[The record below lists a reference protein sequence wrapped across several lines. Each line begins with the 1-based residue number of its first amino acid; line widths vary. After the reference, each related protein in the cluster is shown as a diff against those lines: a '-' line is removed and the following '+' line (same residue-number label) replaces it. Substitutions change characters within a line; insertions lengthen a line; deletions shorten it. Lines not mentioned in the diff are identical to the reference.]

1 MNRIYYTMKSPIT
14 LVAASLLFLAGC
26 TGLGSMEKEIE
37 ALGLQATPEPLILR
51 GDQVELKIE
60 GKFPPKYFAKK
71 VSMEATPVLTWEG
84 GAAEYDAQGFQGED
98 AAGNFQVIPFEAG
111 KSFVYEASVPFDAAM
126 EDAAELAVRISGT
139 QGNKSA
145 TFDPVVIGAGVITTP
160 LWVQS
165 DDQFIAVPDAY
176 KRVISYTQEATV
188 NYSVNASGVRG
199 SELRDA
205 DWQELK
211 TLIKLAA
218 SADSVTLTG
227 VNIESYAS
235 PEGEITLNEDLA
247 SDRAGSAAKAMA
259 NELKRSKIATN
270 DAFYNESP
278 KGEDWNGFKSLMK
291 ASSIADKDL
300 ILRVLEM
307 YSDKNKREEEIRNI
321 AKTYKEI
328 EKDILPELR
337 RSQMAVSYD
346 VEGYTDEELIAM
358 SMESPQM
365 LTADELLFAATL
377 FESVNDKL
385 TVFENAMRVHTTD
398 FRAYN
403 NAGWCLTEMGRN
415 TQAKE
420 LFNQALTLGRNKAV
434 LNNVAAIKRQEGDV
448 DGAMKLLNEANGAGP
463 EVAYN
468 KGIILIQKGDYP
480 SAISNMGRSSTV
492 NVALAKMLNGD
503 ASGAKTTL
511 ENADDD
517 SAVASYLM
525 AVACARLGDANG
537 VKVHLAEALAKDPG
551 LRAKSEK
558 DLEFR
563 NVRDQLGM

>member
-1 MNRIYYTMKSPIT
+1 
-14 LVAASLLFLAGC
+14 
-26 TGLGSMEKEIE
+26 MEKEIE
-37 ALGLQATPEPLILR
+37 ALGLQASPEPLILR

-84 GAAEYDAQGFQGED
+84 GTSEFDAQGFQGED
-98 AAGNFQVIPFEAG
+98 AAGNFQVIPFESG
-111 KSFVYEASVPFDAAM
+111 KSFVYEASVPFEAAM
-126 EDAAELAVRISGT
+126 EDAAELAVRIAGS

-145 TFDPVVIGAGVITTP
+145 TFDPIVIGAGVITTP

-176 KRVISYTQEATV
+176 KRVIAYTQEATV
-188 NYSVNASGVRG
+188 NYTVSSSAVRG
-199 SELRDA
+199 SEFRDA
-205 DWQELK
+205 DWKELK
-211 TLIKLAA
+211 SLIKLAA

-247 SDRAGSAAKAMA
+247 SDRASSAAKAMGS
-259 NELKRSKIATN
+259 ELKRSKIATN
-270 DAFYNESP
+270 DAFYNEVP
-278 KGEDWNGFKSLMK
+278 KGEDWSGFKSLMQS
-291 ASSIADKDL
+291 SSIADKNL

-321 AKTYKEI
+321 AKTYQEI
-328 EKDILPELR
+328 EKEILPALR
-337 RSQMAVSYD
+337 RSQMVISYD
-346 VEGYTDEELIAM
+346 VEGFTDEELM
-358 SMESPQM
+358 MMCMESPQ
-365 LTADELLFAATL
+365 LLSADELLFSATL
-377 FESVNDKL
+377 FESLNEKL
-385 TVFENAMRVHTTD
+385 TIFENTMRVHTTD

-403 NAGWCLTEMGRN
+403 NAGWCLTQMGRN
-415 TQAKE
+415 AQAKE
-420 LFNQALTLGRNKAV
+420 LFNQALSLERNKAV

-448 DGAMKLLNEANGAGP
+448 DAAMKLLNEANGAGP

-503 ASGAKTTL
+503 AAGAKTTL
-511 ENADDD
+511 ENAGDE

-537 VKVHLAEALAKDPG
+537 VKAHLADALAKDPG

>member
-1 MNRIYYTMKSPIT
+1 MNRINYIMKTPIT
-14 LVAASLLFLAGC
+14 LVAASLVFLAGC
-26 TGLGSMEKEIE
+26 AGLGSMEKEIE
-37 ALGLQATPEPLILR
+37 ALGLQATPEPLVLR

-71 VSMEATPVLTWEG
+71 VSMEATPVLSWEG
-84 GAAEYDAQGFQGED
+84 GFAAYDSQGFQGED
-98 AAGNFQVIPFEAG
+98 AAGNFETISFESG
-111 KSFVYEASVPFDAAM
+111 KSFVYEASVPFEAAM
-126 EDAAELAVRISGT
+126 EDVAELSVQISGT

-145 TFDPVVIGAGVITTP
+145 SFDPVIIGAGVITTA
-160 LWVQS
+160 LWVQP
-165 DDQFIAVPDAY
+165 DDQFIQVEDDFE
-176 KRVISYTQEATV
+176 RVITYTQEAVV

-205 DWQELK
+205 DWKDLK
-211 TLIKLAA
+211 SLIKLSA
-218 SADSVTLTG
+218 SADSVTLTH
-227 VNIESYAS
+227 VSIESYAS

-247 SDRAGSAAKAMA
+247 SDRASSAAKAMGV
-259 NELKRSKIATN
+259 ELKRSKIAVN

-278 KGEDWNGFKSLMK
+278 KGEDWKGFKALMQS
-291 ASSIADKDL
+291 SSIADKDL

-337 RSQMAVSYD
+337 RSQMTISYD
-346 VEGYTDEELIAM
+346 VEGFTDEELSEMCIK
-358 SMESPQM
+358 SPQL

-377 FESVNDKL
+377 FESMNDKL
-385 TVFENAMRVHTTD
+385 TIYQNTMRVHSSD
-398 FRAYN
+398 YRAFN
-403 NAGWCLTEMGRN
+403 NAGWCLTQMDRN

-420 LFNQALTLGRNKAV
+420 LFNQAMSLERSKAV
-434 LNNVAAIKRQEGDV
+434 LNNAAAIMRQEGDI

-503 ASGAKTTL
+503 VAGAKTAL
-511 ENADDD
+511 ENAGND

-525 AVACARLGDANG
+525 AVACARLGDSDG
-537 VKVHLAEALAKDPG
+537 VKKHLTDALAKDPG

-563 NVRDQLGM
+563 NVRDELGM

>member
-1 MNRIYYTMKSPIT
+1 MNRINYIMKTPIT
-14 LVAASLLFLAGC
+14 LVAASLVFLAGC
-26 TGLGSMEKEIE
+26 AGLGSMEKEIE
-37 ALGLQATPEPLILR
+37 ALGLQATPEPLVLR

-71 VSMEATPVLTWEG
+71 VSMEATPVLSWEG
-84 GAAEYDAQGFQGED
+84 GFAAYDSQGFQGED
-98 AAGNFQVIPFEAG
+98 AAGNFETISFESG
-111 KSFVYEASVPFDAAM
+111 KSFVYEASVPFEAAM
-126 EDAAELAVRISGT
+126 EDVAELSVQISGT

-145 TFDPVVIGAGVITTP
+145 SFDPVIIGAGVITTA
-160 LWVQS
+160 LWVQP
-165 DDQFIAVPDAY
+165 DDQFIQVEDDFE
-176 KRVISYTQEATV
+176 RVITYTQEAVV

-205 DWQELK
+205 DWKDLK
-211 TLIKLAA
+211 SLIKLSA
-218 SADSVTLTG
+218 SADSVTLTH
-227 VNIESYAS
+227 VSIESYAS

-247 SDRAGSAAKAMA
+247 SDRASSAAKAMGV
-259 NELKRSKIATN
+259 ELKRSKIAVN

-278 KGEDWNGFKSLMK
+278 KGEDWKGFKALMQS
-291 ASSIADKDL
+291 SSIADKDL

-337 RSQMAVSYD
+337 RSQMTISYD
-346 VEGYTDEELIAM
+346 VEGFTDEELSEMCIK
-358 SMESPQM
+358 SPQL

-377 FESVNDKL
+377 FESMNDKL
-385 TVFENAMRVHTTD
+385 TIYQNTMNVHSSD
-398 FRAYN
+398 YRAFN
-403 NAGWCLTEMGRN
+403 NAGWCLTQMDRN

-420 LFNQALTLGRNKAV
+420 LFNQAMSLERSKAV
-434 LNNVAAIKRQEGDV
+434 LNNAAAIMRQEGDI

-503 ASGAKTTL
+503 VAGAKTAL
-511 ENADDD
+511 ENAGND

-525 AVACARLGDANG
+525 AVACARLGDSDG
-537 VKVHLAEALAKDPG
+537 VKKYLTDALAKDPG

-563 NVRDQLGM
+563 NVRDGLGM

>member
-1 MNRIYYTMKSPIT
+1 MSCCSRRLCSNR
-14 LVAASLLFLAGC
+14 
-26 TGLGSMEKEIE
+26 
-37 ALGLQATPEPLILR
+37 
-51 GDQVELKIE
+51 
-60 GKFPPKYFAKK
+60 
-71 VSMEATPVLTWEG
+71 
-84 GAAEYDAQGFQGED
+84 
-98 AAGNFQVIPFEAG
+98 
-111 KSFVYEASVPFDAAM
+111 
-126 EDAAELAVRISGT
+126 
-139 QGNKSA
+139 
-145 TFDPVVIGAGVITTP
+145 
-160 LWVQS
+160 
-165 DDQFIAVPDAY
+165 
-176 KRVISYTQEATV
+176 
-188 NYSVNASGVRG
+188 
-199 SELRDA
+199 
-205 DWQELK
+205 
-211 TLIKLAA
+211 
-218 SADSVTLTG
+218 
-227 VNIESYAS
+227 
-235 PEGEITLNEDLA
+235 
-247 SDRAGSAAKAMA
+247 
-259 NELKRSKIATN
+259 
-270 DAFYNESP
+270 
-278 KGEDWNGFKSLMK
+278 
-291 ASSIADKDL
+291 
-300 ILRVLEM
+300 
-307 YSDKNKREEEIRNI
+307 
-321 AKTYKEI
+321 
-328 EKDILPELR
+328 
-337 RSQMAVSYD
+337 
-346 VEGYTDEELIAM
+346 
-358 SMESPQM
+358 
-365 LTADELLFAATL
+365 
-377 FESVNDKL
+377 L

-511 ENADDD
+511 ENAGDD

>member
-84 GAAEYDAQGFQGED
+84 GTAEYDAQGFQGED

-111 KSFVYEASVPFDAAM
+111 KSFVYEASVPYDAAM

-176 KRVISYTQEATV
+176 KRVISYTQAATV

-270 DAFYNESP
+270 DAFYNEVP

-291 ASSIADKDL
+291 SSSIADKDL

-420 LFNQALTLGRNKAV
+420 LFNQALTLDRNKAV

-511 ENADDD
+511 ENAGDD

>member
-111 KSFVYEASVPFDAAM
+111 KSFVYEASVPYDAAM

-176 KRVISYTQEATV
+176 KRVISYTQAATV

-247 SDRAGSAAKAMA
+247 SDRASSAAKAMA

-270 DAFYNESP
+270 DAFYNEVP

-291 ASSIADKDL
+291 SSSIADKDL

-420 LFNQALTLGRNKAV
+420 LFNQALTLDRNKAV

>member
-98 AAGNFQVIPFEAG
+98 AAGNFQVIPFESG
-111 KSFVYEASVPFDAAM
+111 KSFVYEASVPYDAAM

-165 DDQFIAVPDAY
+165 DDQFIPVPDAY

-199 SELRDA
+199 SELRDT

-211 TLIKLAA
+211 TLIKMAA

-270 DAFYNESP
+270 DAFYNEAP
-278 KGEDWNGFKSLMK
+278 KGEDWNGFKSLMR

-337 RSQMAVSYD
+337 RSQMVVSYD

-358 SMESPQM
+358 SMGSPQI

-420 LFNQALTLGRNKAV
+420 LFNQALTLERNKAV

-511 ENADDD
+511 ENAGDD

>member
-176 KRVISYTQEATV
+176 KRVISYTQAATV

-270 DAFYNESP
+270 DAFYNEVP

-291 ASSIADKDL
+291 SSSIADKDL

-420 LFNQALTLGRNKAV
+420 LFNQALTLDRNKAV

-511 ENADDD
+511 ENAGDD

>member
-111 KSFVYEASVPFDAAM
+111 KSFVYEASVPYDAAM

-176 KRVISYTQEATV
+176 KRVISYTQAATV

-247 SDRAGSAAKAMA
+247 SDRASSAAKAMA

-270 DAFYNESP
+270 DAFYNEVP

-291 ASSIADKDL
+291 SSSIADKDL

-385 TVFENAMRVHTTD
+385 TVFENAMRAHTAD

-420 LFNQALTLGRNKAV
+420 LFNQALTLDRNKAV

>member
-111 KSFVYEASVPFDAAM
+111 KSFVYEASVPYDAAM

-176 KRVISYTQEATV
+176 KRVISYTQAATV

-270 DAFYNESP
+270 DAFYNEVP

-291 ASSIADKDL
+291 SSSIADKDL

-420 LFNQALTLGRNKAV
+420 LFNQALTLDRNKAV

>member
-537 VKVHLAEALAKDPG
+537 VKVHLAEALAKNPG

>member
-111 KSFVYEASVPFDAAM
+111 KSFVYEASVPYDAAM

-176 KRVISYTQEATV
+176 KRVISYTQAATV

-270 DAFYNESP
+270 DAFYNEVP

-291 ASSIADKDL
+291 SSSIADKDL

-385 TVFENAMRVHTTD
+385 TVFENAMRVHTAD

-420 LFNQALTLGRNKAV
+420 LFNQALTLDRNKAV

-511 ENADDD
+511 ENAGDD

>member
-176 KRVISYTQEATV
+176 KRVISYTQAATV

-270 DAFYNESP
+270 DAFYNEVP

-291 ASSIADKDL
+291 SSSIADKDL

-511 ENADDD
+511 ENAGDD

>member
-420 LFNQALTLGRNKAV
+420 LFNQALTLDRNKAV

-511 ENADDD
+511 ENAGDD

>member
-111 KSFVYEASVPFDAAM
+111 KSFVYEASVPYDAAM

-211 TLIKLAA
+211 TLIELAA

-420 LFNQALTLGRNKAV
+420 LFNQALTLDRNKAV

-511 ENADDD
+511 ENAGDD

>member
-385 TVFENAMRVHTTD
+385 TVFENAMRVHITD

-420 LFNQALTLGRNKAV
+420 LFNQALTLDRNKAV

-511 ENADDD
+511 ENAGDD

>member
-176 KRVISYTQEATV
+176 KRVISYTQAATV

-270 DAFYNESP
+270 DAFYNEVP

-291 ASSIADKDL
+291 SSSIADKDL

-420 LFNQALTLGRNKAV
+420 LFNQALTLDRNKAV